1 MLFFLVSGSIV
12 LFFWGEKKKEQKT
25 PKPDPQVSPLPEIPS
40 EDKEEQH
47 YTQWQNNTS
56 TARATEPSA
65 CLAAS
70 SRSRISTASPD
81 EGELAAHRA
90 TPAHLREGSKFCCGV
105 KFREPHLLRKHRETS
120 AHATHKDG
128 FKTEAKAWSAYH
140 SANRAYWT
148 KKP

>member
-1 MLFFLVSGSIV
+1 MA
-12 LFFWGEKKKEQKT
+12 
-25 PKPDPQVSPLPEIPS
+25 
-40 EDKEEQH
+40 EQH
-47 YTQWQNNTS
+47 IDSKGNRTFSVPCSFIQESDFYCQS
-56 TARATEPSA
+56 CYEFFK
-65 CLAAS
+65 
-70 SRSRISTASPD
+70 D

-128 FKTEAKAWSAYH
+128 LKTEAKAWSAYH
-140 SANRAYWT
+140 RANRAYWT